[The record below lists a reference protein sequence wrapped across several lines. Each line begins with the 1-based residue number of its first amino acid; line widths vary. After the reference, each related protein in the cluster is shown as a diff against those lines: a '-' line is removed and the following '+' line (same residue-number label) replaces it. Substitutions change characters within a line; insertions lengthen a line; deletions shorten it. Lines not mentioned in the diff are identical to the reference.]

1 MNMRTLAT
9 VATLVLLST
18 SWAMAETMNTS
29 WYGPGFHGKR
39 TASGER
45 FNQNAMT
52 AAHRKLPFGTRL
64 RLTNPMNGHTACVVI
79 NDRGPF
85 IGGRQLDVSKA
96 VATKLGF
103 REAGT
108 ARLEVRRGC

>member
-64 RLTNPMNGHTACVVI
+64 RLTNPMNG
-79 NDRGPF
+79 GPF